1 MPHLAVTLCA
11 QTFNR
16 MLHLKLANP
25 RKYSWV
31 IPVSGDFHYQF
42 HFASGIHRISYLP
55 FLKWFV
61 DVAGMEKTIP
71 KNNMDDTKYIKYIDQ
86 FYQLVIKSILTY
98 LTDVYGHEYMSKK
111 ASEILEEQKANNGER
126 VLLGPHCLVVV
137 LVVEVA
143 QREVLSCEFSSSYP
157 KVVGCLPL

>member
-1 MPHLAVTLCA
+1 
-11 QTFNR
+11 
-16 MLHLKLANP
+16 MLHVKLANP

-71 KNNMDDTKYIKYIDQ
+71 KNNMDDTKYIKYLDH
-86 FYQLVIKSILTY
+86 FYQLLIKSILTY

-137 LVVEVA
+137 LVAEVA

-157 KVVGCLPL
+157 QVFGCVLL

>member
-1 MPHLAVTLCA
+1 MHIRPVTICA

-16 MLHLKLANP
+16 MLHLKLTHP
-25 RKYSWV
+25 RKYSWA

-42 HFASGIHRISYLP
+42 HFASGIHRLSYLP

-61 DVAGMEKTIP
+61 DVAGMQKTIP

-111 ASEILEEQKANNGER
+111 ASEIRKTTALPPSER
-126 VLLGPHCLVVV
+126 T
-137 LVVEVA
+137 VA
-143 QREVLSCEFSSSYP
+143 RYWHRDLKSWV
-157 KVVGCLPL
+157 

>member
-1 MPHLAVTLCA
+1 MRHLAVTVCA

-16 MLHLKLANP
+16 MLHLKLAHP
-25 RKYSWV
+25 RKYSWA

-61 DVAGMEKTIP
+61 DVAGMHKTIP
-71 KNNMDDTKYIKYIDQ
+71 KNNMDDTKYIKYLDH
-86 FYQLVIKSILTY
+86 FYQLLIKSILTY

-111 ASEILEEQKANNGER
+111 PSEILDEQKANNGER
-126 VLLGPHCLVVV
+126 APVVPPCWLLLD
-137 LVVEVA
+137 L
-143 QREVLSCEFSSSYP
+143 L
-157 KVVGCLPL
+157 L